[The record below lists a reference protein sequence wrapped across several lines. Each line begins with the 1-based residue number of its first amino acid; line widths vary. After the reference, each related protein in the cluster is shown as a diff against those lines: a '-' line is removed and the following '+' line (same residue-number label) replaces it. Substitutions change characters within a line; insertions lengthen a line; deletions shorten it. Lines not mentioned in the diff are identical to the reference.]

1 MVSEQWFYSHST
13 GAAHQPLRL
22 TTMLLNDNN
31 YPSWTRSVSL
41 SLQGKCMLSYI
52 TGTIK
57 KTVSEESEIVP
68 AKIISTKT
76 VPKDQLEPKTKS
88 APATKIITTPTVSN
102 WDQHNIN
109 VMNWLLNS
117 MEPQISQLF
126 MYCESAKEIW
136 DETKEMFSQEHNFA
150 YIFHLKQEILQI
162 K

>member
-1 MVSEQWFYSHST
+1 
-13 GAAHQPLRL
+13 
-22 TTMLLNDNN
+22 
-31 YPSWTRSVSL
+31 
-41 SLQGKCMLSYI
+41 MLSYI

-109 VMNWLLNS
+109 VMN
-117 MEPQISQLF
+117 
-126 MYCESAKEIW
+126 
-136 DETKEMFSQEHNFA
+136 
-150 YIFHLKQEILQI
+150 
-162 K
+162 